1 MEKGS
6 AVGCRLLCLGS
17 IRKGSIVVAFGDEE
31 AKRRKHVGLAFEQG
45 QVIGEQLGRLAAE
58 TDLLKVWIKIMGD
71 MNTQIRELIEQ
82 GQDDAAAGY
91 YIAVRNIQREAMELF
106 TAILTDEETAD

>member
-1 MEKGS
+1 MGS
-6 AVGCRLLCLGS
+6 ADWVWFPS
-17 IRKGSIVVAFGDEE
+17 EKGSIVVAFGDEE

-45 QVIGEQLGRLAAE
+45 KAFGEEIGRLSAE

-82 GQDDAAAGY
+82 GQDDAQAGY
-91 YIAVRNIQREAMELF
+91 YIAVCGIQREAMELF

>member
-1 MEKGS
+1 
-6 AVGCRLLCLGS
+6 
-17 IRKGSIVVAFGDEE
+17 VVAFGDEE

-45 QVIGEQLGRLAAE
+45 KAFGEEIGRLSAE

-71 MNTQIRELIEQ
+71 MNTQVRELIEQ
-82 GQDDAAAGY
+82 GQDDAQAGY
-91 YIAVRNIQREAMELF
+91 YIAVCGIQREAMELF

>member
-1 MEKGS
+1 MGS
-6 AVGCRLLCLGS
+6 ADWVWVPSER
-17 IRKGSIVVAFGDEE
+17 GSIVVAFSEEE

-45 QVIGEQLGRLAAE
+45 KAFGEEMGRLSAE

-71 MNTQIRELIEQ
+71 MNTQLRELIEQ
-82 GQDDAAAGY
+82 GQDDAKAGY
-91 YIAVRNIQREAMELF
+91 YIAVANIQREAMELF